1 MVDTGEGH
9 LPSQYDPVHWTL
21 FMAMLN
27 DILNGKKLFD
37 IKPNSHAKLL
47 QDIFDSDII

>member
-27 DILNGKKLFD
+27 DILNGQKLFD
-37 IKPNSHAKLL
+37 NSHAKLL